1 MDTHHIF
8 KTFIL
13 PTLLAIADQLGVLGN
28 VSGISLYGSAN
39 YKPHDRESLTDSS
52 SQWESDYDI
61 WIVFKK
67 GCLSESQK
75 FATSL
80 FGVNFS
86 SVPKQEPCI
95 LYDKITL
102 EISMDKF
109 LIAPIIITE
118 DCYELLRG
126 NASEVTRDVLLTWY
140 RPRARERPPKVPVCN
155 TEFIWSEFDMQQTY
169 LSDLGLWRL
178 MMPIVIKKG
187 GVATLGTFIE
197 SALSGDCFYG
207 DGQQM
212 DEWRGMLIRD
222 AVQYLCLNETL
233 NQPLIP
239 TALYKMMTLESKAGP
254 RFKEWKIQQFSH
266 WLSK

>member
-8 KTFIL
+8 KAFIL
-13 PTLLAIADQLGVLGN
+13 PALLEKADRLGVLEHI
-28 VSGISLYGSAN
+28 SSISLYGSAN
-39 YKPHDRESLTDSS
+39 YKSHDSKSLIDDCL
-52 SQWESDYDI
+52 QWNSDYDI

-67 GCLSESQK
+67 GRLLESQK

-86 SVPKQEPCI
+86 FVPRQEPCI

-102 EISMDKF
+102 GVSGNEF
-109 LIAPIIITE
+109 LIAPIIITG

-126 NASEVTRDVLLTWY
+126 TASETTGDVLLPWY
-140 RPRARERPPKVPVCN
+140 RPRARERLPKVPACN

-178 MMPIVIKKG
+178 MMPIIVQKENL
-187 GVATLGTFIE
+187 AALGTFIE
-197 SALSGDCFYG
+197 CALSGDCFYG
-207 DGQQM
+207 DCQQM
-212 DEWRGMLIRD
+212 DEWKGALIHD
-222 AVQYLCLNETL
+222 AVQHLRLDKILEL
-233 NQPLIP
+233 SLIP

-254 RFKEWKIQQFSH
+254 RFKEWKIHQFSE
-266 WLSK
+266 WFSK